1 MQQNSAALP
10 PLPSLGLEKKGFSP
24 CRTGLDA
31 RVSMNAILAFCRW
44 KEGGVV
50 IADLLR
56 CPLQEAKARG
66 IFSARRWHGRKT
78 VARCP
83 RTPSSHC
90 RRPPSRH
97 QWSPRPTHQ
106 CHPTSLAVRGLWR
119 EAWNSAHFTCCTDH
133 PSCASTARSV
143 GVCPGGVVCTGVS

>member
-1 MQQNSAALP
+1 MQHNSAALP
-10 PLPSLGLEKKGFSP
+10 PPPLLGSRKKRPYVRLPHWLGRTRIDERHPGF
-24 CRTGLDA
+24 LQ
-31 RVSMNAILAFCRW
+31 V
-44 KEGGVV
+44 GGGIVV
-50 IADLLR
+50 AALLR